1 MRRILTIGLTL
12 LLLSGCGDRAATDD
26 PWGVTTVQLPGTVEE
41 IAAVFNA
48 MPPVVAGYPRGE
60 TDDEHLIGYGAAGGM
75 SMWVQFGEHR
85 IGSRGEEL
93 SPSEFLS
100 VIADSKELN
109 VIDSVLSGS
118 VVWLHGS
125 TSGEDGTEWIVMV
138 GEADGE
144 FLFCFDGFT
153 ETGLDALLQAFV
165 EVAKA

>member
-1 MRRILTIGLTL
+1 
-12 LLLSGCGDRAATDD
+12 
-26 PWGVTTVQLPGTVEE
+26 
-41 IAAVFNA
+41 
-48 MPPVVAGYPRGE
+48 
-60 TDDEHLIGYGAAGGM
+60 
-75 SMWVQFGEHR
+75 MWVQFGEHR